1 VIGTVSFREPPAESD
16 DDLRPTM
23 IWPFSVTLD
32 NRARAAPIRYPGFEN
47 IGPNLSGCTN
57 CRPDLTHSVGP
68 RWTGG
73 RPDYWDPWR
82 WDDFLWQSFSF
93 LITMEDRLVNAIVQ
107 NNIRTQR

>member
-1 VIGTVSFREPPAESD
+1 
-16 DDLRPTM
+16 M

-47 IGPNLSGCTN
+47 IVPNLSGCMN

-73 RPDYWDPWR
+73 RPDYWDT
-82 WDDFLWQSFSF
+82 WQRFAQYSMAGHRSPY
-93 LITMEDRLVNAIVQ
+93 TMGLYGFAKPDGHRQWSQPCRRRPGL
-107 NNIRTQR
+107 TQ